1 MAALTGRHRR
11 FRGLRLMIH
20 VMPVRFFYDLGSPYA
35 YLAATR
41 VGEAFGAGVEVEWVP
56 VLLGGI
62 FRATGRSSWA
72 ETPSRKAGMEEVERR
87 GARLGLPEFVWP
99 REWPNNGLAAM
110 RVATWAHEAGVE
122 REFALAAFQ
131 EQFHA
136 GRELSRQE
144 NLAAAA
150 ERAGIDI
157 GEALAAARDQ
167 GVKDRLRDATDEA
180 VRLGVIGVPTV
191 AVGAELFW
199 GDDRLDEAVVAA
211 AARAE

>member
-1 MAALTGRHRR
+1 MT
-11 FRGLRLMIH
+11 
-20 VMPVRFFYDLGSPYA
+20 VRFYYDLGSPYA

-41 VGEAFGAGVEVEWVP
+41 IDEAFGPGVEVEWTP

-72 ETPSRKAGMEEVERR
+72 QTPSRKAGIEDVERR

-110 RVATWAHEAGVE
+110 RVATWAQQAGVG
-122 REFALAAFQ
+122 REFALAAFF

-144 NLAAAA
+144 NIAAAA
-150 ERAGIDI
+150 ERAGINSS
-157 GEALAAARDQ
+157 EALAAARDQ
-167 GVKDRLRDATDEA
+167 SVKDQLRDVTDEA
-180 VRLGVIGVPTV
+180 VQRGVIGVPTV
-191 AVGAELFW
+191 VVGTELFW
-199 GDDRLDEAVVAA
+199 GEDRLDEAVIAA
-211 AARAE
+211 ASRVE

>member
-1 MAALTGRHRR
+1 
-11 FRGLRLMIH
+11 MIH
-20 VMPVRFFYDLGSPYA
+20 AMPVRFYFDLGSPYA
-35 YLAATR
+35 YIAATR
-41 VGEAFGAGVEVEWVP
+41 VDEEFGPGVDVDWTP

-87 GARLGLPEFVWP
+87 GARLGLPEFAWP

-110 RVATWAHEAGVE
+110 RVATWACEVGVG
-122 REFALAAFQ
+122 REFVLAAFH

-136 GRELSRQE
+136 GRELSKTE
-144 NLAAAA
+144 SIAAAA
-150 ERAGIDI
+150 ERAGIDS

-167 GVKDRLRDATDEA
+167 HVKDRLRDATDEA

-191 AVGAELFW
+191 AVGARLFW
-199 GDDRLDEAVVAA
+199 GDDRLDEAVSCDAD
-211 AARAE
+211 R